1 MNVKVLGPKMPGFYL
16 PREREWSSSKRFP
29 YKPTKARV
37 RLGVKHKLAAISRM
51 KYSVPV
57 VILPLPVSKMILF
70 RKVAL
75 GIVLLAGPCLGFS
88 QTRENPIEPISAALR
103 AKEFDKAVELCR
115 AALQTSPNNPQLWT
129 LQGIALA
136 SKGNSKEALTA
147 FQEALKIAPNNIA
160 ALAGAAQIEYQAG
173 KQSAVP
179 LLNRL
184 LQLRPGDPTAN
195 AMLAVLEYRQGNCAA
210 AVPHFD
216 KAGELLDTQL
226 DALHAFATCLVRL
239 KRLDEAAST
248 FQRAV
253 ALQPDNPRER
263 QVMASIQLMAHKPQ
277 DALATLQP
285 LLEVKDV
292 DANTLQL
299 ASRAYEDAKDTPQA
313 VSTLRQALLLDPRNT
328 SLYLDFANICFAHE
342 SFQVGID
349 VITEGLTLQPNAE
362 DLYVARGVLYVQ
374 LAKYEEA
381 EADFE
386 KAYELNPKQSLSTA
400 AQGLVAVQTNDLD
413 HALVS
418 VQEKLKRKPNDP
430 LLLYLQADVLSQKG
444 IDPGTPEFD
453 LAMRSAKKAV
463 VLQPTLAAARGVL
476 AKLFMENGQY
486 QEAIEQCRKSLI
498 SDPKDQTAVYRLIQ
512 ALRKTGQTQEI
523 PELLKRLAQLREE
536 ATQDERERYRYKLFE
551 DGTSEKQP
559 AKP

>member
-1 MNVKVLGPKMPGFYL
+1 
-16 PREREWSSSKRFP
+16 
-29 YKPTKARV
+29 
-37 RLGVKHKLAAISRM
+37 M
-51 KYSVPV
+51 KYSVFA
-57 VILPLPVSKMILF
+57 VILRPPTSKMILF

-75 GIVLLAGPCLGFS
+75 GIALLVCPCLGLS

-103 AKEFDKAVELCR
+103 AGEFDKAVELCR

-129 LQGIALA
+129 LKGIALA

-147 FQEALKIAPNNIA
+147 FQEALKISPNNIA

-173 KQSAVP
+173 KQSAMP

-184 LQLRPGDPTAN
+184 LQLRPGDPTAS

-226 DALHAFATCLVRL
+226 DALHAYATCLVRL
-239 KRLDEAAST
+239 KRLDDATKT

-253 ALQPDNPRER
+253 ALEPDNPRER

-285 LLEVKDV
+285 LLEAKDV

-313 VSTLRQALLLDPRNT
+313 VSTLRQALLLDPRNI

-374 LAKYEEA
+374 LA
-381 EADFE
+381 
-386 KAYELNPKQSLSTA
+386 
-400 AQGLVAVQTNDLD
+400 
-413 HALVS
+413 
-418 VQEKLKRKPNDP
+418 
-430 LLLYLQADVLSQKG
+430 
-444 IDPGTPEFD
+444 
-453 LAMRSAKKAV
+453 
-463 VLQPTLAAARGVL
+463 
-476 AKLFMENGQY
+476 
-486 QEAIEQCRKSLI
+486 
-498 SDPKDQTAVYRLIQ
+498 
-512 ALRKTGQTQEI
+512 
-523 PELLKRLAQLREE
+523 
-536 ATQDERERYRYKLFE
+536 
-551 DGTSEKQP
+551 
-559 AKP
+559 